1 MGKKIDTVLISG
13 RSQSGRDID
22 FQGVAVGQK
31 LGHFLFPP
39 RVGGASCLYP
49 TASPSFLV
57 LSPLPEQPR
66 ASHLQGQF
74 YHHQRSVLSICPP
87 RLQEEIHLKEEA
99 ENNLAAFRGVS
110 PLWSHNSLTS
120 LFPRMAPGL
129 PLCPALVIGD
139 PVPLV

>member
-1 MGKKIDTVLISG
+1 MDKKIDTVLILG

-39 RVGGASCLYP
+39 WVGGASCLYP
-49 TASPSFLV
+49 TASPSFPV
-57 LSPLPEQPR
+57 RSPLPEQPQV
-66 ASHLQGQF
+66 SHLQGQF
-74 YHHQRSVLSICPP
+74 YPPPTVLSICPP
-87 RLQEEIHLKEEA
+87 RLQEEIQLKEEA

-110 PLWSHNSLTS
+110 SLWSHSSLTS

-129 PLCPALVIGD
+129 PLYPALVIGD
-139 PVPLV
+139 PVLLV